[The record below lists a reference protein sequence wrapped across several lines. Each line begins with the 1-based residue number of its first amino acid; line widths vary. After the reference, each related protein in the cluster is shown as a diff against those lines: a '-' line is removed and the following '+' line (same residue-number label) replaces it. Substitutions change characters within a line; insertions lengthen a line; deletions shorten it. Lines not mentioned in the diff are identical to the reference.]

1 MLKKCFLEKK
11 FFIKKRCFIYNYKN
25 NVFGF
30 YFKVLLGRLY
40 CIYRY
45 INRLDFLKNMEWFK
59 FIDLYNII
67 IMNKKIEMY
76 VCL

>member
-45 INRLDFLKNMEWFK
+45 KYRLDFLKNME
-59 FIDLYNII
+59 
-67 IMNKKIEMY
+67 
-76 VCL
+76 